1 MGNNQSSGSKSATPP
16 SSHPPSGSTSTPTPS
31 THDAARHH
39 TTTATGAVLPPLSSS
54 RTSKDSSSASSS
66 SRNILPAHATHR
78 SAAAP
83 PEPSLAQA
91 QGSTSIASRPKS
103 ISAASSTLSP
113 TAVSSL
119 SASPRNN
126 SSNTPSTVP
135 LVHHHQ
141 LPGVESAAAP
151 IPIAEPSKPL
161 DVPGGGTPAVSRTPG
176 LNRTDSE
183 MAEAHLIPSGSIT
196 DMYNA
201 RPPRLPLPIEEE
213 VHTPGSPIL
222 GADESG
228 PGGDIPGI
236 EQESL
241 EALTRKSSAVSQAT
255 FDDED
260 SHELRV
266 DRSRPVVPTRIEWNG
281 GGEKAY
287 VTGTIFQWSRKQRL
301 QPVEGK
307 PGCFAGIIYVLP
319 GTHHVR
325 FVVDTIMKTSPD
337 LPTTVDFGNNL
348 VNYIEV
354 SAEMALQQQLEA
366 AQPGRDGQVRAVATG
381 AGVGTGN
388 GGAASSVE
396 EPSKPAKYKAIPP
409 RDSYRHKIPQYLVD
423 FDQAEESPAY
433 QSAVGAIEKLPTPP
447 SLPGFLSKP
456 ILNAA
461 TLMKDDNSVLNMPN
475 HTVLNHLATSS
486 IKNNV
491 LAVCATT
498 RYRGK
503 YVTTIVYKPTSA
515 DEG

>member
-1 MGNNQSSGSKSATPP
+1 MGNNQSSGSKSAMP
-16 SSHPPSGSTSTPTPS
+16 SSSQPPTSSPTTTTTTAVS
-31 THDAARHH
+31 SHDAARHL
-39 TTTATGAVLPPLSSS
+39 TTAGIPSS
-54 RTSKDSSSASSS
+54 RTSKDSSASSS
-66 SRNILPAHATHR
+66 ARNILPAQAPHR

-91 QGSTSIASRPKS
+91 QGSTSTASSSRPKS
-103 ISAASSTLSP
+103 ISAASSSLP
-113 TAVSSL
+113 PVSSL
-119 SASPRNN
+119 AGSPHN
-126 SSNTPSTVP
+126 TVP
-135 LVHHHQ
+135 GSHHQ
-141 LPGVESAAAP
+141 PAPVPAAAP
-151 IPIAEPSKPL
+151 IPIAEPSKPV
-161 DVPGGGTPAVSRTPG
+161 DVPGVGAGTPGFSRTPG
-176 LNRTDSE
+176 INRTDSE
-183 MAEAHLIPSGSIT
+183 MAEAHLIASGSIT

-222 GADESG
+222 GPDETAA
-228 PGGDIPGI
+228 GGEIP
-236 EQESL
+236 ELEHESSDG
-241 EALTRKSSAVSQAT
+241 LTRKSSGISQTT

-281 GGEKAY
+281 GGEKVY

-301 QPVEGK
+301 HPVEGK

-354 SAEMALQQQLEA
+354 SAEMAAQPLAEA
-366 AQPGRDGQVRAVATG
+366 AVPGPDGQVKPIVPTATT
-381 AGVGTGN
+381 ATTTT
-388 GGAASSVE
+388 AATPSAE
-396 EPSKPAKYKAIPP
+396 EPPKPAKYKAIPP
-409 RDSYRHKIPQYLVD
+409 RDSYRRQIPKYLVD

-433 QSAVGAIEKLPTPP
+433 QSAVSAIEKLPTPP
-447 SLPGFLSKP
+447 GLPGFLSKP

>member
-16 SSHPPSGSTSTPTPS
+16 SGSTSS
-31 THDAARHH
+31 HDAARHH
-39 TTTATGAVLPPLSSS
+39 HHHTTTTTTGPSSSS
-54 RTSKDSSSASSS
+54 RASKDSSSASSS

-91 QGSTSIASRPKS
+91 HGSTSIASRPKS
-103 ISAASSTLSP
+103 ISAASSTLPP
-113 TAVSSL
+113 TTALSSL
-119 SASPRNN
+119 NASPHSTT
-126 SSNTPSTVP
+126 SSAAKAATA
-135 LVHHHQ
+135 Q
-141 LPGVESAAAP
+141 LPEAGPAAP
-151 IPIAEPSKPL
+151 IPIAEPSKPV
-161 DVPGGGTPAVSRTPG
+161 DVPGGGSSVSRTPG
-176 LNRTDSE
+176 INRTDSE
-183 MAEAHLIPSGSIT
+183 MADAQLIASGSIT
-196 DMYNA
+196 DMYNS

-222 GADESG
+222 GADESA

-236 EQESL
+236 DQESSDG
-241 EALTRKSSAVSQAT
+241 LTRKSSAVSQAT

-260 SHELRV
+260 NHELRV
-266 DRSRPVVPTRIEWNG
+266 DRSRPVVPTRIEWNV
-281 GGEKAY
+281 GGEKVY

-301 QPVEGK
+301 HPVEGK

-354 SAEMALQQQLEA
+354 SAEMALQQQPLEVVT
-366 AQPGRDGQVRAVATG
+366 PGPDGQVRAVAAGTG
-381 AGVGTGN
+381 AGA
-388 GGAASSVE
+388 GGASSSAE
-396 EPSKPAKYKAIPP
+396 EPLKLAKYKTIPP
-409 RDSYRHKIPQYLVD
+409 RDSYRSQIPQYLVD

-433 QSAVGAIEKLPTPP
+433 QNAVGAMEKLPTPP

>member
-16 SSHPPSGSTSTPTPS
+16 SSLPALSS
-31 THDAARHH
+31 HDAAPSAARHI
-39 TTTATGAVLPPLSSS
+39 GAVASS

-66 SRNILPAHATHR
+66 TRNILPAHATHR

-91 QGSTSIASRPKS
+91 QGSTSIASRPRG
-103 ISAASSTLSP
+103 ISAASSTLPP
-113 TAVSSL
+113 TL
-119 SASPRNN
+119 GGASPHNL
-126 SSNTPSTVP
+126 PFFVP
-135 LVHHHQ
+135 QQPPLTEAE
-141 LPGVESAAAP
+141 PTAAAP

-161 DVPGGGTPAVSRTPG
+161 NVPGGGGTLSRTPG
-176 LNRTDSE
+176 INRTDSE
-183 MAEAHLIPSGSIT
+183 MADAHLIASSSIT

-222 GADESG
+222 GADELA
-228 PGGDIPGI
+228 PGGSIPEMEHELSDG
-236 EQESL
+236 
-241 EALTRKSSAVSQAT
+241 LTRKSSGVSQAT

-281 GGEKAY
+281 GGDKVY

-301 QPVEGK
+301 HPVEGK

-354 SAEMALQQQLEA
+354 SAEMAGQQPIELA
-366 AQPGRDGQVRAVATG
+366 APGPDGQVRTVT
-381 AGVGTGN
+381 AGSVLAGGGN
-388 GGAASSVE
+388 GGVASSSVE
-396 EPSKPAKYKAIPP
+396 EVPQPVPTRYKAIPP
-409 RDSYRHKIPQYLVD
+409 RDSYRRQIPQYLVD
-423 FDQAEESPAY
+423 FDQTEESPAY